1 MFKGFTVNDKLT
13 KHLLGSTMIA
23 GLMAAGFSAPA
34 FAQATSPDQAQ
45 AQEQI
50 EEFDDIELLDDE
62 FNDDDLDEVVATGS
76 RIRRDSFSSISPLQV
91 ITADTVIDAGL
102 TSTADIVKSQ
112 TVISGVQLDTN
123 INSSFVTNGG
133 PGASN
138 VSLRG
143 LGEDRTLVLVNGR
156 RLAPAGVEGAPSLP
170 DLNLVPSS
178 LVQRVETLLD
188 GASTVYGSDAV
199 AGVAN
204 VILRE
209 EYDGFRL
216 DGSVTQPFEPGGGTR
231 RLTALMGDTGERGN
245 FIAAVEYRVQDELNF
260 EDRRYQRADNGQ
272 FCSFD
277 LEIDST
283 TGEEFRNCGG
293 AIGSAEFRTFV
304 SPFGTGNPSPFFPGF
319 FGVEN
324 SRDPNFRSGTLE
336 AKDDLL
342 NQAEALTAYISAN
355 RQINPLGLN
364 DTNFFFEG
372 QIANSQVTVRNG
384 FHGQLFPGVPASN
397 PFNGLGRVGADAVPV
412 VFSPIRRSDID
423 IDVLQYRM
431 VGGIE
436 GEVSGLED
444 WNYEAFASYS
454 RSIGDSVRPIV
465 LEDRLNLSL
474 TTSRTTADGVVCG
487 TEEFDRFGFFTVAPC
502 VPVNL
507 FAPSLYDGSN
517 PQFATQAEF
526 DYLSGERSV
535 TTKVDQLNLN
545 GYFTGPVFE
554 LPAGSVQAVIG
565 GEYRVD
571 GLNSGVDTIAAEGG
585 AAGFFADANSI
596 GQVWQLEGYGE
607 LEIPI
612 MADQPGFE
620 ELSVNLSGRVV
631 DNEFY
636 STEAVYAIKGAYSP
650 VDWLTA
656 SATYGTSYRSP
667 GARELFLGGQTSFAG
682 GRTDPCV
689 VPLTAIITDPE
700 TGETSYDPTEDNR
713 IDRLLDNCRLAGVDP
728 TELGLDGVPSLEV
741 IRRGSVQLDPET
753 SDAFTAKLTFE
764 QPFTDAFDLLFSVN
778 YFEIEVND
786 APQEPGAG
794 NIANNCFFSESFAT
808 DPFCA
813 LIRRNADTGFI
824 TEIDNT
830 PFNLAS
836 FGAKG
841 WDYNIR
847 GVYEFEAFG
856 KDFLLQ
862 NDTNITN
869 QTGRNSQLL
878 PDSDE
883 AQAAGDIGFAKWRG
897 NSNFRIGFDDLS
909 LFWGVSYIG
918 KQNDLNAFTGEIIE
932 RGVDGRFAATGAR
945 TSSDTIVQNIGD
957 YWRHDISVR
966 YQGGDD
972 WGIVVGLNNAFDRQ
986 PPLLDQDAGF
996 TAVGNVPGGIGYDLR
1011 GRSVFMT
1018 LNRSF

>member
-1 MFKGFTVNDKLT
+1 MPLHNKFKGFTVNDKLT
-13 KHLLGSTMIA
+13 KHLLGSTVIA
-23 GLMAAGFSAPA
+23 SLMAAGFAAPA
-34 FAQATSPDQAQ
+34 FAQATQPSVENIQDGTDN
-45 AQEQI
+45 
-50 EEFDDIELLDDE
+50 EFDDIELLDDE
-62 FNDDDLDEVVATGS
+62 FEPEVDEVVATGS
-76 RIRRDSFSSISPLQV
+76 RIRRDTFSSISPLQV

-102 TSTADIVKSQ
+102 TSTADIIKSQ

-143 LGEDRTLVLVNGR
+143 LGEDRTLVLINSR
-156 RLAPAGVEGAPSLP
+156 RAAPAGVEGAPSLP
-170 DLNLVPSS
+170 DLNLIPSS

-188 GASTVYGSDAV
+188 GASSVYGSDAV
-199 AGVAN
+199 AGVVN

-231 RLTALMGDTGERGN
+231 RITALMGDTGERGN
-245 FIAAVEYRVQDELNF
+245 FIAAVEYRVQDELDF
-260 EDRRYQRADNGQ
+260 EDRRFQRADNGQ

-277 LEIDST
+277 LETNSE

-304 SPFGTGNPSPFFPGF
+304 SPFGTGDESPFFPGF
-319 FGVEN
+319 FDVEN

-336 AKDDLL
+336 AKDNLF
-342 NQAEALTAYISAN
+342 NEQEALTAYVSAN
-355 RQINPLGLN
+355 RQINPLGLD

-372 QIANSQVTVRNG
+372 QIANVQTFVRNG
-384 FHGQLFPGVPASN
+384 FHGQLFPGVPANN

-423 IDVLQYRM
+423 VDVLQYRL

-436 GEVSGLED
+436 GEVTGLDD
-444 WNYEAFASYS
+444 WSYEAFASYS

-474 TTSRTTADGVVCG
+474 TTSRNTADGVVCG
-487 TEEFDRFGFFTVAPC
+487 TEGVDRFGFFTVTPC

-526 DYLSGERSV
+526 DYLRGERSV
-535 TTKVDQLNLN
+535 TTKVDQLNLS

-554 LPAGSVQAVIG
+554 LPAGEVQVVLG

-571 GLNSGVDTIAAEGG
+571 GLNSGVDTIASEGG

-596 GQVWQLEGYGE
+596 GQVWQLEGFAE
-607 LEIPI
+607 VDIPI

-620 ELSVNLSGRVV
+620 DLRLNLSGRVV

-636 STEAVYAIKGAYSP
+636 STDTVYAVKGTYSP

-656 SATYGTSYRSP
+656 RASYGTSYRSP
-667 GARELFLGGQTSFAG
+667 GSRELFLGGQTSFAG
-682 GRTDPCV
+682 GRVDPCV
-689 VPLTAIITDPE
+689 VPILAPGDI
-700 TGETSYDPTEDNR
+700 DNR
-713 IDRLLDNCRLAGVDP
+713 IDRLLDNCRAFGVDP
-728 TELGLDGVPSLEV
+728 LTLGADGVPSIEV
-741 IRRGSVQLDPET
+741 IRRGNVQLDPET
-753 SDAFTAKLTFE
+753 SDAFTAGLTFE
-764 QPFTDAFDLLFSVN
+764 QPFTDAFDLLFSVS
-778 YFEIEVND
+778 YFDINVDD
-786 APQEPGAG
+786 APREPGANDIVNG
-794 NIANNCFFSESFAT
+794 CLFSEDIT
-808 DPFCA
+808 TNPFCD
-813 LIRRNADTGFI
+813 LIRRDPATGFI
-824 TEIDNT
+824 SEVDNT
-830 PFNLAS
+830 PFNAAT

-841 WDYNIR
+841 YDFNLR
-847 GVYEFEAFG
+847 GVYEFDAF
-856 KDFLLQ
+856 DRNFTFI
-862 NDTNITN
+862 NDTVVTN
-869 QTGRNSQLL
+869 QTGRTSQARAGDDVA
-878 PDSDE
+878 DS
-883 AQAAGDIGFAKWRG
+883 AGDIGFPEWRG
-897 NSNFRIGFDDLS
+897 TSNFRLAMDDLS
-909 LFWGVSYIG
+909 MFWGVRYIG
-918 KQNDLNAFTGEIIE
+918 KQDDLNAVTGEIIE
-932 RGVDGRFAATGAR
+932 RTPDGRFAATGGR
-945 TSSDTIVQNIGD
+945 TSSDTVTQNIGD
-957 YWRHDISVR
+957 YFRHDISVR

-972 WGIVVGLNNAFDRQ
+972 WGVVLGVNNVFDRQ
-986 PPLLDQDAGF
+986 PPLLDQDAGA
-996 TAVGNVPGGIGYDLR
+996 TLIGNVPAGIGYDFR

-1018 LNRSF
+1018 VNRSF